1 MSFQFRGF
9 MKKFLLLPTILFPY
23 LFSSILLCVYIRGNI
38 GGKLVIALLICT
50 IISLVLAF
58 ICNAIFLALSRKDD
72 YNSLAKLAL
81 IVKIIHIP
89 TYVFI
94 FILGLALGL
103 VFFMAIPLIL
113 LLVIVDYLTLFFSGT
128 LSFTATIKSLK
139 KAKTLSITTLVC
151 QFFFCLDIISL
162 IVYCIKIKKVGAYN
176 NAI

>member
-1 MSFQFRGF
+1 M
-9 MKKFLLLPTILFPY
+9 
-23 LFSSILLCVYIRGNI
+23 
-38 GGKLVIALLICT
+38 
-50 IISLVLAF
+50 
-58 ICNAIFLALSRKDD
+58 
-72 YNSLAKLAL
+72 
-81 IVKIIHIP
+81 
-89 TYVFI
+89 
-94 FILGLALGL
+94 GL

-128 LSFTATIKSLK
+128 LSVMATIKSLK